1 MRRRT
6 GFTLI
11 ELLVVIAI
19 IAVLIA
25 LLLPAVQQ
33 ARESARRTQCK
44 NQLKQLGLALHNY
57 MDVYTYGPI
66 SWQTNS
72 GWTETNSISESWLFG
87 ILPYI
92 DQAPLFAS
100 ADQKQFWSATVN
112 QPITIKVMPMFLCP
126 SDSST
131 KGTELAL
138 TNLTATT
145 AFAVTGYKAV
155 CGNNWAWG
163 NFPHTHPSGRAN
175 MNPHFGANDGLNNG
189 NGWLCRNDSPT
200 WGPLQTQ
207 LRDVSDG
214 TSNTLFIGE
223 ALPGRCSH
231 SAWWWF
237 NHTTATCAVPLNYY
251 EKNRAIDR
259 TDWPNNY
266 SFASK
271 HVGGAHFTLGD
282 GSVRFISENI
292 DINLYYGLASI
303 DGVETL
309 AEF

>member
-57 MDVYTYGPI
+57 VDSNRYCPI
-66 SWQTNS
+66 SWQTNG
-72 GWTETNSISESWLFG
+72 GWTETASISESWLFG

-92 DQAPLFAS
+92 DQGNLFTS
-100 ADQKQFWSATVN
+100 ADQKQLWSATVN
-112 QPITIKVMPMFLCP
+112 QPITLKVMPMFLCP
-126 SDSST
+126 SDSSS
-131 KGTELAL
+131 KGTEVNL
-138 TNLTATT
+138 TNLTAST

-155 CGNNWAWG
+155 AGNNWAWG
-163 NFPHTHPSGRAN
+163 TFTHNHPSGRFPN
-175 MNPHFGANDGLNNG
+175 QGDGLNNG
-189 NGWLCRNDSPT
+189 NGWLCRNDNGN
-200 WGPLQTQ
+200 GPVQTQ
-207 LRDVSDG
+207 LRDVTDG
-214 TSNTLFIGE
+214 LTNTLFIGE

-237 NHTTATCAVPLNYY
+237 NHTTATCSIPLNYY
-251 EKNRAIDR
+251 EKNRTIDR

-271 HVGGAHFTLGD
+271 HVGGGHFTMGD

-292 DINLYYGLASI
+292 DINTYRNLASI
-303 DGVETL
+303 DGVETVG
-309 AEF
+309 EF